1 MKTRYDLIV
10 AGGGMSGVA
19 AAVAAAREGLTVL
32 LVERY
37 GFLGGMATAGL
48 VNPFMCYWVREEH
61 SDPAKRDLLSQGL
74 FTEILDRLHEMD
86 GYTFQSTTFD
96 EEAMKLVLAR
106 MLEENNVELLFH
118 SFVCDVRMDN
128 GRIQYITVANKA
140 GLTRLEADYFVD
152 ATGDGDVATLAG
164 CRYEIGNEDGYAQ
177 PMTMCFR
184 IAQAE
189 LEYYHRHR
197 KEVLERYNQY
207 QAEGKIQNPREN
219 ILTFPH
225 VADGF
230 LHFNSTRIIKKSAV
244 NPEDLTQAELEVRE
258 QAYEL
263 YHFFKENVPGFERSK
278 LVMTACQIGVRESRR
293 ITGHYTITEEDIL
306 EGRKFEDAIACGNY
320 DIDIHNPSGT
330 GTVIKSLPLG
340 SYYTIPYRAMVPLGV
355 DNLVIAGRPISAT
368 HAAHSSYRILP
379 ICTCIGEAA
388 GAAAALARGASGSF
402 LQVDPRKLQE
412 LLRSHGARV
421 D

>member
-1 MKTRYDLIV
+1 MKKHYNLLV

-19 AAVAAAREGLTVL
+19 AAIAAAREGLSVL

-48 VNPFMCYWVREEH
+48 VNPFMCYWVREEN
-61 SDPAKRDLLSQGL
+61 PYPERRDFLSQGL
-74 FTEILDRLHEMD
+74 FTEILNRLHELD
-86 GYTFQSTTFD
+86 GYSFRDTTFD

-106 MLEENNVELLFH
+106 MIEESGVELLLH
-118 SFVCDVRMDN
+118 SFVCDVRVDN
-128 GRIQYITVANKA
+128 GNIRYITVANKA
-140 GLTRLEADYFVD
+140 GLTRLEAEYYVD
-152 ATGDGDVATLAG
+152 ATGDGDLATLAG
-164 CRYEIGNEDGYAQ
+164 CRYEIGNEEGYAQ

-184 IAQAE
+184 IAQAD
-189 LEYYHRHR
+189 LEYYHHHR
-197 KEVLERYNQY
+197 KEVLELYNRYQE
-207 QAEGKIQNPREN
+207 EGKIRNPREN

-244 NPEDLTQAELEVRE
+244 DPEDLTQAELEVRE

-263 YHFFKENVPGFERSK
+263 YHFFKENVSGFERSK

-293 ITGHYTITEEDIL
+293 ITGHYTVTEEDIL
-306 EGRKFEDAIACGNY
+306 EGRKFEDAICCGNY

-330 GTVIKSLPLG
+330 GTVIKHLPLG
-340 SYYTIPYRAMVPLGV
+340 DYYTIPYRAMVPLGL
-355 DNLVIAGRPISAT
+355 DNLIIAGRPISAT

-388 GAAAALARGASGSF
+388 GAAAALAREADSSF
-402 LQVDPRKLQE
+402 LQVDTQKLRE